1 MLYEPLWG
9 PRTPSGIRDKLLGEL
24 GLGLRWAGGAL
35 GGGSRGLEG
44 LGALGPS
51 VGWVRKSRTQS
62 SFSV

>member
-1 MLYEPLWG
+1 MSHSGAPEPRLEF
-9 PRTPSGIRDKLLGEL
+9 GISSWGEL

-44 LGALGPS
+44 PEALGPS

-62 SFSV
+62 LFSV